1 MIDFHSSLVQWSQ
14 HYLFAN
20 AMYGKRTLQ
29 NSDENSPKILLE
41 ILNLQDKINQIKIKF
56 MKRLIR

>member
-41 ILNLQDKINQIKIKF
+41 ILNL
-56 MKRLIR
+56 